1 MRSVD
6 ELTAAELLDGL
17 PSRVHEVYA
26 PFVRDI
32 PDHPAFV
39 EGGRSWSYRQFSE
52 AVDAA
57 AKDLADLGIRP
68 GDRVMIA
75 SENSVA
81 LGAMLFAASKLDAW
95 GIAVNPRLSAREIDL
110 IGTHS
115 GARRVLFN
123 SALSKEAADHASRV
137 GAKIDAVG
145 PFGGIGIGPLN
156 ADAQAEPVEKD
167 GARQVAGLLYTSG
180 TTGAPKGVM
189 LSHRNLLFT
198 AKTSGILRQSGP
210 ADRIYGVLPMSH
222 IVGYSILLIATL
234 MHGGTLYVVA
244 KADPAALAH
253 AIAEEGI
260 TSLFGVPATYQR
272 LLEHK
277 AVKGIQRLE
286 RGKLRIIS
294 RRRRSARP
302 RSEEAD
308 RGRIRN
314 PALEQLRH
322 NRMFAGPVGC
332 PFRTPCL
339 RRVGRPLSSRY

>member
-57 AKDLADLGIRP
+57 AKDLSDLGIRP

-145 PFGGIGIGPLN
+145 PFGGIGIGPSMRMRKRS
-156 ADAQAEPVEKD
+156 P
-167 GARQVAGLLYTSG
+167 
-180 TTGAPKGVM
+180 
-189 LSHRNLLFT
+189 
-198 AKTSGILRQSGP
+198 
-210 ADRIYGVLPMSH
+210 
-222 IVGYSILLIATL
+222 
-234 MHGGTLYVVA
+234 
-244 KADPAALAH
+244 
-253 AIAEEGI
+253 
-260 TSLFGVPATYQR
+260 
-272 LLEHK
+272 
-277 AVKGIQRLE
+277 
-286 RGKLRIIS
+286 S
-294 RRRRSARP
+294 RRMAPARSRAFCTPRARP
-302 RSEEAD
+302 V
-308 RGRIRN
+308 
-314 PALEQLRH
+314 H
-322 NRMFAGPVGC
+322 
-332 PFRTPCL
+332 
-339 RRVGRPLSSRY
+339 RRESC

>member
-1 MRSVD
+1 MEVKEWLARLKGGHAAPPKIRREEAGMRSVD
-6 ELTAAELLDGL
+6 DITAAELLDGL

-52 AVDAA
+52 AVDAV
-57 AKDLADLGIRP
+57 AKDLSNLGIRP

-137 GAKIDAVG
+137 GAKIGAVG

-198 AKTSGILRQSGP
+198 ASNRGAYAGCRFPLSYRVLRSTQ
-210 ADRIYGVLPMSH
+210 AR
-222 IVGYSILLIATL
+222 
-234 MHGGTLYVVA
+234 
-244 KADPAALAH
+244 
-253 AIAEEGI
+253 
-260 TSLFGVPATYQR
+260 
-272 LLEHK
+272 K
-277 AVKGIQRLE
+277 AVWRTRSCSCSAGTVR
-286 RGKLRIIS
+286 RGS
-294 RRRRSARP
+294 NSVTYSAP
-302 RSEEAD
+302 MESEVCFLKMQC
-308 RGRIRN
+308 G
-314 PALEQLRH
+314 
-322 NRMFAGPVGC
+322 
-332 PFRTPCL
+332 
-339 RRVGRPLSSRY
+339 